1 MPDPFKAD
9 NELDDI
15 TEAEEQAYEAQLDS
29 IDSHTPEA
37 SPSQSE
43 SEDTK
48 PASTEKKSLKQRL
61 KAVIKSW
68 WNNKKLRYATFAA
81 VGFLLLLAI
90 LIPPS
95 RYFLLNTLG
104 VRSKTSVVI
113 YDQSSKLPLKNV
125 QVSISGKTTKTNQQ
139 GKAELTGIKLGK
151 QNLSIE
157 KRAFAEVNKPI
168 TIGWGSNPLG
178 NIEIQPVGAQYTFYL
193 TDWLTGKPVGTGE
206 AVSGEF
212 SALADKEGKILLTVE
227 PNNDDDQL
235 EVQVTSG
242 NYRVEKIKFN
252 LDDKTR
258 RSVKLVPGRK
268 HPFFTRRDGKYDLY
282 KVDVDGKNEQLVLAG
297 TGYENE
303 TITMISHP
311 SKDIVAVVNT
321 RDNVRNNDGYLL
333 QTLTMV
339 DLSDNANDTIAQS
352 EVVKLI
358 GWSGDKLVYLQRTSG
373 TSAANPERNKL
384 FIYDSKT
391 TETKL
396 VAKANGFND
405 VKLIGSD
412 IYYAPGNS
420 YQAGE
425 ESSYLKQSV
434 NGGNPTKILDKEVWN
449 VFRTDYNNLDISVS
463 GQKWYTYSL
472 GDTSA
477 TASQDVPSS
486 FTSIHYQDSL
496 DGKHSIWSEDRDG
509 QGTLL
514 VYDIASGK
522 DKILKQQSGLR
533 TAVRWLD
540 NTSLVYRIS
549 DPQETADYI
558 ININGG
564 GAKKIRDITSTQ
576 PIGD

>member
-1 MPDPFKAD
+1 MPDPFKPD

-15 TEAEEQAYEAQLDS
+15 TEAEEQAYAAQLDNM
-29 IDSHTPEA
+29 DSHTTEL
-37 SPSQSE
+37 SSRSSE
-43 SEDTK
+43 SEDVK
-48 PASTEKKSLKQRL
+48 PVISEKKSLRQRL
-61 KAVIKSW
+61 KVAIKNW
-68 WNNKKLRYATFAA
+68 WNNKRLRYATFA
-81 VGFLLLLAI
+81 VLGFLLLLAI

-95 RYFLLNTLG
+95 RYFLLNAFG

-125 QVSISGKTTKTNQQ
+125 QVSISGKSAKTDMQ

-151 QNLSIE
+151 QNLSIQ
-157 KRAFAEVNKPI
+157 KRAFAELNKPV

-193 TDWLTGKPVGTGE
+193 TDWLTGKPVGVGE

-212 SALADKEGKILLTVE
+212 SALADNEGKILLTVE

-242 NYRVEKIKFN
+242 NYRVEKIKFD
-252 LDDKTR
+252 LDDKTKR
-258 RSVKLVPGRK
+258 GVELVPGRK

-358 GWSGDKLVYLQRTSG
+358 GWSGDKLVYLQRTAG
-373 TSAANPERNKL
+373 TSAANPERNKI

-405 VKLIGSD
+405 IKLIGSD

-420 YQAGE
+420 YLAGE

-434 NGGNPTKILDKEVWN
+434 NASNTTKVLDKEVWN
-449 VFRTDYNNLDISVS
+449 VFRTSYDNLDLSVS
-463 GQKWYTYSL
+463 GQKWYTYRL
-472 GDTSA
+472 GDNM
-477 TASQDVPSS
+477 ASWNQDVPSS

-509 QGTLL
+509 KGTLL
-514 VYDIASGK
+514 VYDIDSGK

-540 NTSLVYRIS
+540 NSSLVYRIS
-549 DPQETADYI
+549 DPQETADYV

-564 GAKKIRDITSTQ
+564 EAKKIRDITSTQ
-576 PIGD
+576 PVGY